1 MPERR
6 LLAAVDLGSNS
17 FRLLIGRVEHSSA
30 GVQVQALDNLK
41 EPVRLAAGLTPE
53 GMIDAPAQQ
62 RGLDALGR
70 FAERLRSFSPERVR
84 AVATNTLRV
93 ARNARH
99 FQSTAEA
106 ALGFPIDIIAGLEE
120 ARLIYGGAA
129 HALAVDGEQ
138 RLVIDIGGG
147 STECI
152 IGCDY
157 EPSLLESVTVGCVS
171 VTRKYFPDGIVDRS
185 RLDKAILRA
194 RAGFAPI
201 ALAYR
206 RAGWRYVVGTSG
218 TAKSL
223 TQIAAGAFGQPELTR
238 ESLERMAVELVRA
251 GSADKVKLEGLR
263 GDRRPVLP
271 GGLAVMTAI
280 FDELG
285 VESLRYCAGALRQGV
300 LYDLLGRDAGADM
313 RKVTVARMA
322 LRYGLDPQHGERVAR
337 TAQVMHAQA
346 ARGVAERIEADRALL
361 GWASELAEIGMS
373 ISHEDFHKHSSY
385 ILSHADMPG
394 FSQTEQD
401 RMARLALG
409 QGGGLRKMRNSLVD
423 SEDWLMLLCLRVSAI
438 LHRRRDGEEVPMPAL
453 FAKRNRVRIELPR
466 QWALRHP
473 LSDESLRAE
482 AATWNEVGPFEDV
495 SYELF

>member
-1 MPERR
+1 MPDRR

-17 FRLLIGRVEHSSA
+17 FRLLIGRVEGSDA
-30 GVQVQALDNLK
+30 GVQVQPLDNLK
-41 EPVRLAAGLTPE
+41 EAVRLAAGLTPE

-62 RGLDALGR
+62 RGIEALSR
-70 FAERLRSFSPERVR
+70 FAERLRSFSPDTVR

-99 FQSTAEA
+99 FQTTAEA

-120 ARLIYGGAA
+120 ARLIYVGAA
-129 HALAVDGEQ
+129 HAMAIDGER

-157 EPSLLESVTVGCVS
+157 EPMLLESVTVGCVS
-171 VTRKYFPDGIVDRS
+171 ITRKYFPDGAVDRVS
-185 RLDKAILRA
+185 MDKAILRA
-194 RAGFAPI
+194 RAAIAPV

-206 RAGWRYVVGTSG
+206 HASWRYAVGTSG

-223 TQIAAGAFGQPELTR
+223 TQIALGQFGDAELTR
-238 ESLERMAVELVRA
+238 DSLERIAVELIRV
-251 GSADKVKLEGLR
+251 GNADKLKLEGLR
-263 GDRRPVLP
+263 ADRRPVLA
-271 GGLAVMTAI
+271 GGLAVMTAL
-280 FDELG
+280 FEELG
-285 VESLRYCAGALRQGV
+285 IESMRYCGGALRQGV

-313 RKVTVARMA
+313 RKVTVARMTG
-322 LRYGLDPQHGERVAR
+322 RYGMDPVHGQRVAR
-337 TAQVMHAQA
+337 TAQAMHAQA
-346 ARGVAERIEADRALL
+346 ARGLAERLETNRSLL
-361 GWASELAEIGMS
+361 GWAAELAEIGIS

-394 FSQTEQD
+394 FTQTEQG
-401 RMARLALG
+401 RMAKLVLG
-409 QGGGLRKMRNSLVD
+409 QGGGLRKMRAALNETD
-423 SEDWLMLLCLRVSAI
+423 EWLMLLCLRVSSI
-438 LHRRRDGEEVPMPAL
+438 LHRRRDGEEVPLPAL
-453 FAKRNRVRIELPR
+453 FAKRNRVRIEVPR
-466 QWALRHP
+466 HWALRHP

-495 SYELF
+495 AYEYI

>member
-1 MPERR
+1 
-6 LLAAVDLGSNS
+6 
-17 FRLLIGRVEHSSA
+17 
-30 GVQVQALDNLK
+30 
-41 EPVRLAAGLTPE
+41 
-53 GMIDAPAQQ
+53 
-62 RGLDALGR
+62 
-70 FAERLRSFSPERVR
+70 
-84 AVATNTLRV
+84 
-93 ARNARH
+93 
-99 FQSTAEA
+99 
-106 ALGFPIDIIAGLEE
+106 
-120 ARLIYGGAA
+120 
-129 HALAVDGEQ
+129 
-138 RLVIDIGGG
+138 
-147 STECI
+147 
-152 IGCDY
+152 
-157 EPSLLESVTVGCVS
+157 VGCVS

-423 SEDWLMLLCLRVSAI
+423 SEDLLMLLCLRVSAI